1 MDTYDHLGARIKKI
15 REEKTNFSQSDLA
28 RVLGVT
34 PQAVQKWEAELTE
47 PRLPKL
53 KPIADALGVEVIEL
67 LRGTKFEIASADV
80 SLALDRPDKD
90 KPKRVR
96 EVLQK
101 YVLIEQPELVK
112 SIPSF
117 ENIASIRPGMLPLIS
132 WVQAGNWEEVIDNF
146 APGDAEDW
154 IPCPRNHGPNAFYLR
169 VSGESMYDPT
179 GPKSYAPGDLIA
191 VDPAREAINRSMVVV
206 RLDHENRAT
215 FKQLLMD
222 EDGSVML
229 KALNPNWHDRMFPMP
244 EGSRIV
250 GVVIGKW
257 VAE

>member
-1 MDTYDHLGARIKKI
+1 MDTYEHLGARIKKI
-15 REEKTNFSQSDLA
+15 REETTVLSQSDLA
-28 RVLGVT
+28 RVLGIT
-34 PQAVQKWEAELTE
+34 PQAVQKWEAGLTE
-47 PRLPKL
+47 PRLSKWQQ
-53 KPIADALGVEVIEL
+53 IAEVLRIDVAEL
-67 LRGTKFEIASADV
+67 LRNTKFEIAAKDV
-80 SLALDRPDKD
+80 SRALDRPDKD
-90 KPKRVR
+90 KPKRIR
-96 EVLQK
+96 EALQK
-101 YVLIEQPELVK
+101 HDLIERVEVIKQLPV
-112 SIPSF
+112 F
-117 ENIASIRPGMLPLIS
+117 ANIAAIRPGMLPLIS

-169 VSGESMYDPT
+169 VSGESMFDPT

-222 EDGSVML
+222 EDGTVML
-229 KALNPNWHDRMFPMP
+229 KALNPNWKDRIFPMP
-244 EGSRIV
+244 DGSRIV